1 MDELIKSK
9 KIFMK
14 KVQKSELKIGMFP
27 ENVSLEFLQDS
38 YFKKFPFF
46 DKIRKVSSINLIKDR
61 DSLLN

>member
-1 MDELIKSK
+1 
-9 KIFMK
+9 MK
-14 KVQKSELKIGMFP
+14 EVQKSELRIGMFP
-27 ENVSLEFLQDS
+27 ENVSLEYLQDS